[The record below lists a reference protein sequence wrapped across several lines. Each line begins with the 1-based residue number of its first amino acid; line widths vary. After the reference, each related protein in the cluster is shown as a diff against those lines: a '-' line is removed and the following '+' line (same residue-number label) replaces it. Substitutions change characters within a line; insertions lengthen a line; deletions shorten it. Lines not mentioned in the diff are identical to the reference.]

1 MVHRKTDER
10 QTLADKTNIP
20 LFVFLLGIL
29 VATSTLVGILMIH
42 GLLKPPVDSELK
54 QDVPIEIVD
63 EIVEQEPQESF
74 LLIDFQP
81 IVDNFIK
88 NTSGN
93 RSVLIYD
100 LENEQVVGE
109 YNTTETYNTASLYK
123 LFVVYEGYLRIE
135 RGEWLSSDPAGRSD
149 KSILEC
155 LDLAI
160 RESNSTCAES
170 LWQMIGHE
178 ALDSII
184 ENDFDIHDSDI
195 SRLNSN
201 PQDILKIMI
210 KFYQHDELTNG
221 ELIARMK
228 DSFLNQPTT
237 TYNWRQGLPSGFSRA
252 NVYNK
257 VGWDY
262 NPDGKYWNIYH
273 DAAIVEFPEQNR
285 HYIVVVMTN
294 RVPFEKIRDFGKR
307 FEDYFY
313 QNQ

>member
-10 QTLADKTNIP
+10 QTVADKTNIP

-29 VATSTLVGILMIH
+29 VATSTLVGILIIH

-88 NTSGN
+88 NTSGS

-273 DAAIVEFPEQNR
+273 DAAIVEFSEQNR